1 MDIKVLMDAQAIDRA
16 LTRISYQII
25 EKNRGAQDLCLIGIY
40 SGGVAAARMLA
51 ERISKSENAQVMVG
65 VIDTT
70 KFRDDVRGRDIPEG
84 TNTDIAFDIDDKTV
98 ILVDDVLST
107 GRTVRAAID
116 AVMHIGRPRLIQL
129 AALID
134 RGHRELPIR
143 ADFVGKN
150 VPTSAAED
158 IRVYL
163 SNEGEENRVELCS

>member
-1 MDIKVLMDAQAIDRA
+1 MDAKVLMDAQAIDRA
-16 LTRISYQII
+16 VTRISYQII
-25 EKNRGAQDLCLIGIY
+25 EKNRGADGLCLIGIY
-40 SGGVAAARMLA
+40 SGGVALARMLA
-51 ERISKSENAQVMVG
+51 EKISKSENAQVMVG
-65 VIDTT
+65 TIDTAMY
-70 KFRDDVRGRDIPEG
+70 RDDMRGRDVPKS
-84 TNTDIAFDIDDKTV
+84 TNTDITFDIDDKTV

-116 AVMHIGRPRLIQL
+116 AVMHIGRPRLTQL

-150 VPTSAAED
+150 VPTSASED

-163 SNEGEENRVELCS
+163 SKAGEENRVELKS